1 MTDAGMTDA
10 DYMRLALS
18 LARQGRA
25 TARPNPM
32 VGAVAVRGTRVLAK
46 GYHVGP
52 GRPHA
57 EAAALEPV
65 SSGERDI
72 TLYVTLEP
80 CVHTGHTPPCVDLL
94 IRKGVSRVV
103 CAMIDPDSRVSGRG
117 IDRLRAANI
126 QVEVGLMEPEAR
138 RLNEVYVKHRTTGLP
153 FVTLKLAQT
162 LDGRIA
168 AVRDSRWITSKAAR
182 KAAHRMRA
190 EVDAVIVGS
199 RTVSADDPRLSVRHV
214 QGTDPVKIVLDSRLE
229 VSEDARIFQ
238 GARLVL
244 AAGRGVAQKRRR
256 AVEAAGA
263 EVWESPRQ
271 SNRPMFAEVL
281 KRAGAEGLTHV
292 LIEGGGKVTA
302 SALRE
307 RLVDRLVIFI
317 APKLLGSGV
326 PSVADLGIDR
336 ISDAVCLEDVRIEP
350 IGDDV
355 RYTARVKKRD

>member
-1 MTDAGMTDA
+1 MTDV
-10 DYMRLALS
+10 DYMKIALGLAE
-18 LARQGRA
+18 RGRS

-32 VGAVAVRGTRVLAK
+32 VGAVAARGEQILGE

-57 EAAALEPV
+57 EVVALDPV
-65 SSGERDI
+65 SDGDRDV

-80 CVHTGHTPPCVDLL
+80 CVHTGRTPPCVDLL
-94 IRKGVSRVV
+94 IKKRVSRAV
-103 CAMIDPDSRVSGRG
+103 CAMVDPDQRVSGRG
-117 IDRLRAANI
+117 IDRLREENI
-126 QVEVGLMEPEAR
+126 QVEVGLMEEEAR

-168 AVRDSRWITSKAAR
+168 TVAGDSRWITSEESR

-190 EVDAVIVGS
+190 DVDAVIVGD
-199 RTVSADDPRLSVRHV
+199 RTVMADDPRLSVRHV
-214 QGTDPVKIVLDSRLE
+214 PGDNPVKIVLDSRLE
-229 VSEDARIFQ
+229 VSEDAQIFR

-244 AAGRGVAQKRRR
+244 AAAEGVSRERKQ

-263 EVWESPRQ
+263 HVWETPRDAG
-271 SNRPMFAEVL
+271 RPLLTGVL
-281 KRAGAEGLTHV
+281 KRAGSEDLTHV
-292 LIEGGGKVTA
+292 LIEGGGEVAA

-307 RLVDRLVIFI
+307 GLVDRLAIFI

-326 PSVADLGIDR
+326 HSVADLGIDR
-336 ISDAVCLEDVRIEP
+336 LSDAVCLEDTAIER
-350 IGDDV
+350 IGDDLL
-355 RYTARVKKRD
+355 YTARVKKT